1 MEGNPVI
8 DARIGEATVNNSRT
22 VYSALVFDTFDN
34 LGLYQKT
41 DWQDYQL
48 ISENLMDKIEDGIYW
63 NRYDLHSKYDNVIVE
78 EGEEEIELTF
88 YSFGTKLKTIS
99 FSR

>member
-8 DARIGEATVNNSRT
+8 DARINEATVNNSRT

-41 DWQDYQL
+41 DWYDGQL
-48 ISENLMDKIEDGIYW
+48 ISEQLLDKIEDGIYW
-63 NRYDLHSKYDNVIVE
+63 NRYDLNSKYDNVIV
-78 EGEEEIELTF
+78 
-88 YSFGTKLKTIS
+88 
-99 FSR
+99 

>member
-1 MEGNPVI
+1 MMEGNPVI

-63 NRYDLHSKYDNVIVE
+63 NRYDLRSKYDNVIVE
-78 EGEEEIELTF
+78 ELRKG
-88 YSFGTKLKTIS
+88 YKLKDRIIRHS
-99 FSR
+99 MVKVAN